1 MINYLSCSDK
11 SWTFWTADETIVPV
25 TGSNERPG
33 LAKAKRGRMVR
44 RRSRQGIRVQLGW
57 LASSLGAADI
67 VSEGC
72 VMDDPDG
79 LAYFGSTNIR
89 CLLPRELPVLSTR
102 DRAPVTPAQWVAIVL
117 SDPHA
122 RLLLIRVAHR
132 ELTSRAGAGT
142 GPMHA
147 EIEGKVERVS
157 GDQVMVF
164 NIDASARV
172 YAKSDPALDTRADV
186 GGQ

>member
-1 MINYLSCSDK
+1 
-11 SWTFWTADETIVPV
+11 
-25 TGSNERPG
+25 
-33 LAKAKRGRMVR
+33 MVR

-57 LASSLGAADI
+57 LASALGTADI

-72 VMDDPDG
+72 VMNDPDG

-89 CLLPRELPVLSTR
+89 CLLPHELPVLSTGH
-102 DRAPVTPAQWVAIVL
+102 RAPVTPEQWVAIVL

-122 RLLLIRVAHR
+122 RLQLIRVAHR

-142 GPMHA
+142 GPMQA
-147 EIEGKVERVS
+147 EMEGHVEQVS
-157 GDQVMVF
+157 GDQIMVF

-172 YAKSDPALDTRADV
+172 YAKCDPALDTHADV
-186 GGQ
+186 RGQ